1 MLGQIN
7 SSQIPT
13 EYNTKFGRCQ
23 FIFKMSPR
31 RGTRLSAPASFQ
43 GPGSLLYWNYQ
54 TVNCLRRHRIFSTFP
69 HIRRTCTPGE
79 PLDVIRVSELVR
91 QASVCRKTFYRH
103 YQDKYAL
110 AAAYFADFFDRS
122 FGRIVSGE
130 SFDVALLEYLA
141 ICEEKA
147 AVLKN
152 LYSSKDLNGLRNID
166 LLYTRKTYQ
175 NYLLEKGADTSDSAM
190 QFAIE
195 IAVRG
200 GTDMVID
207 WIRNDLPIG
216 KVQLRDLIRRTLPND
231 LLRYL

>member
-1 MLGQIN
+1 MN
-7 SSQIPT
+7 KT
-13 EYNTKFGRCQ
+13 AKEK
-23 FIFKMSPR
+23 
-31 RGTRLSAPASFQ
+31 
-43 GPGSLLYWNYQ
+43 LLLAMEQ
-54 TVNCLRRHRIFSTFP
+54 LLQHK
-69 HIRRTCTPGE
+69 
-79 PLDVIRVSELVR
+79 PLDAIRVSELVR
-91 QASVCRKTFYRH
+91 QAGVCRKTFYRH

-152 LYSSKDLNGLRNID
+152 LYSSTDLNGLRNVD